1 MPPHEDRTTAHHRA
15 ATTPPAPRRRAS
27 DDPPP
32 ADGLGRARADGALAT
47 SATLLLNASFEPLCV
62 VSTRRAVVLVLAEKA
77 VPLEFGSWV
86 LHSARCT
93 ITAPTVV
100 LLSRYVRVPYRRGG
114 GAVTRRA
121 VLHRDHHRCAYC
133 GAKADTVDHVVPR
146 SRGGRHEWT
155 NVVAACLRC
164 NGRKA
169 DHLLSE
175 ISWSLPF
182 VPGPPDGL
190 LARVVG
196 LGGVHPAWEPYLT
209 YGRQPM
215 AADVGAP
222 ALLSTA

>member
-1 MPPHEDRTTAHHRA
+1 MPPHDVRASAHHRVA
-15 ATTPPAPRRRAS
+15 TPPEPRRRAEAGS
-27 DDPPP
+27 TP
-32 ADGLGRARADGALAT
+32 
-47 SATLLLNASFEPLCV
+47 SAALLLNASFEPLCV
-62 VSTRRAVVLVLAEKA
+62 VSTRRAVVLVLSEKA
-77 VPLEFGSWV
+77 VPLEFGPSV

-133 GAKADTVDHVVPR
+133 GSKADTVDHVVPR

-175 ISWSLPF
+175 IGWSLPF
-182 VPGPPDGL
+182 APAPPDGL

-209 YGRQPM
+209 YRVPDQ
-215 AADVGAP
+215 AADE
-222 ALLSTA
+222 LLTSA

>member
-1 MPPHEDRTTAHHRA
+1 MPPHENRAAAHHHP
-15 ATTPPAPRRRAS
+15 ATAPPEPRRGDRGS
-27 DDPPP
+27 LLPE
-32 ADGLGRARADGALAT
+32 GRGRLAGAANPTT

-62 VSTRRAVVLVLAEKA
+62 VSTRRAVVLVLTQKA
-77 VPLEFGSWV
+77 VPLEFGSCV

-133 GAKADTVDHVVPR
+133 GGKADTVDHVVPR
-146 SRGGRHEWT
+146 SRGGRHEWS

-175 ISWSLPF
+175 IAWSLPF
-182 VPGPPDGL
+182 TPAPPDGM

-196 LGGVHPAWEPYLT
+196 LGGVHPAWEPYLSYRSVST
-209 YGRQPM
+209 TP
-215 AADVGAP
+215 ADE
-222 ALLSTA
+222 LLPSA

>member
-1 MPPHEDRTTAHHRA
+1 MPPHENRAAAHHHA
-15 ATTPPAPRRRAS
+15 AAAPPELRRGDHGAPQ
-27 DDPPP
+27 P
-32 ADGLGRARADGALAT
+32 DGHGRLTGAANPTT

-62 VSTRRAVVLVLAEKA
+62 VSTRRAVVLVLSQKA
-77 VPLEFGSWV
+77 VPLEFGSSV

-133 GAKADTVDHVVPR
+133 GGKADTVDHVVPR
-146 SRGGRHEWT
+146 SRGGRHEWS

-175 ISWSLPF
+175 IAWSLPF
-182 VPGPPDGL
+182 TPAPPDGL

-209 YGRQPM
+209 YRSPVVTP
-215 AADVGAP
+215 ADE
-222 ALLSTA
+222 LLPSA

>member
-1 MPPHEDRTTAHHRA
+1 MPPHEKSPTAHHPVAAVPPEPRRGGRHIA
-15 ATTPPAPRRRAS
+15 ATDPPAFTRPCV
-27 DDPPP
+27 P
-32 ADGLGRARADGALAT
+32 AT

-62 VSTRRAVVLVLAEKA
+62 VSTRRAVVLVLSEKA
-77 VPLEFGSWV
+77 VPLEFGAAV

-133 GAKADTVDHVVPR
+133 GGKADTVDHVVPR

-169 DHLLSE
+169 DHLLGELGWTLAFAPSA
-175 ISWSLPF
+175 
-182 VPGPPDGL
+182 PDGL

-196 LGGVHPAWEPYLT
+196 LGSVHPAWEPYLA
-209 YGRQPM
+209 YGRHPET
-215 AADVGAP
+215 AGVGADELRP
-222 ALLSTA
+222 TA

>member
-1 MPPHEDRTTAHHRA
+1 MPPHEDRTTAHHQSGHHQPGHHQGASAGPERRLDPA
-15 ATTPPAPRRRAS
+15 AA
-27 DDPPP
+27 
-32 ADGLGRARADGALAT
+32 
-47 SATLLLNASFEPLCV
+47 LLLNASFEPLCV
-62 VSTRRAVVLVLAEKA
+62 VSTRRAVVLVLTQKA
-77 VPLEFGSWV
+77 VPLEFGSCV

-133 GAKADTVDHVVPR
+133 GGKADTVDHVVPR
-146 SRGGRHEWT
+146 SRGGRHEWS

-175 ISWSLPF
+175 IAWSLPF
-182 VPGPPDGL
+182 TPAPPDGM

-196 LGGVHPAWEPYLT
+196 LGGVHPAWEPYLSYRSLPT
-209 YGRQPM
+209 SP
-215 AADVGAP
+215 ADE
-222 ALLSTA
+222 LLPSA

>member
-1 MPPHEDRTTAHHRA
+1 MPPHENRATAHHQA
-15 ATTPPAPRRRAS
+15 AAAPPGPRRGDHGA
-27 DDPPP
+27 PP
-32 ADGLGRARADGALAT
+32 ADGRGRLTAATSPTT

-62 VSTRRAVVLVLAEKA
+62 VSTRRAVVLVLSQKA
-77 VPLEFGSWV
+77 VPLEFGSSV
-86 LHSARCT
+86 LHSPRCT
-93 ITAPTVV
+93 IAAPTVV

-133 GAKADTVDHVVPR
+133 GGKADTVDHVVPR
-146 SRGGRHEWT
+146 SRGGRHEWS

-175 ISWSLPF
+175 IAWSLPF
-182 VPGPPDGL
+182 TPAPPDGL

-196 LGGVHPAWEPYLT
+196 LGGVHPAWEPYLS
-209 YGRQPM
+209 YR
-215 AADVGAP
+215 AP
-222 ALLSTA
+222 AASVADELLPTA

>member
-1 MPPHEDRTTAHHRA
+1 MPPHDDRSSGHHQG
-15 ATTPPAPRRRAS
+15 ATRPDPRIRGSMAPT
-27 DDPPP
+27 
-32 ADGLGRARADGALAT
+32 T

-62 VSTRRAVVLVLAEKA
+62 VSTRRAVVLVLSQKA
-77 VPLEFGSWV
+77 VPLEFGPHV

-133 GAKADTVDHVVPR
+133 GGKADTVDHVVPR
-146 SRGGRHEWT
+146 SRGGRHEWS

-175 ISWSLPF
+175 IGWTLPF
-182 VPGPPDGL
+182 APAPPDGL
-190 LARVVG
+190 RARVVG
-196 LGGVHPAWEPYLT
+196 LGGVHPAWEPYLS
-209 YGRQPM
+209 YRVPEQV
-215 AADVGAP
+215 ADE
-222 ALLSTA
+222 LLPSA

>member
-1 MPPHEDRTTAHHRA
+1 MPPHDVRASGHHRVA
-15 ATTPPAPRRRAS
+15 TPPEPRR
-27 DDPPP
+27 P
-32 ADGLGRARADGALAT
+32 ADAGSTT
-47 SATLLLNASFEPLCV
+47 SAALLLNASFEPLCV
-62 VSTRRAVVLVLAEKA
+62 VSTRRAVVLVLSEKA
-77 VPLEFGSWV
+77 VPLEFGPCV

-133 GAKADTVDHVVPR
+133 GSKADTVDHVVPR

-175 ISWSLPF
+175 IGWFLPF
-182 VPGPPDGL
+182 APAPPDGL

-209 YGRQPM
+209 YGVSDQ
-215 AADVGAP
+215 ATDE
-222 ALLSTA
+222 LLTSA

>member
-1 MPPHEDRTTAHHRA
+1 MPPHENGSTAHHRGA
-15 ATTPPAPRRRAS
+15 LTPPEQRRTGPGAS
-27 DDPPP
+27 
-32 ADGLGRARADGALAT
+32 AA
-47 SATLLLNASFEPLCV
+47 LLLNASFEPLCV
-62 VSTRRAVVLVLAEKA
+62 VSTRRAVVLVLTKKA
-77 VPLEFGSWV
+77 VPLEFGSSV
-86 LHSARCT
+86 LHSARAS

-133 GAKADTVDHVVPR
+133 GSKADTVDHVVPR

-175 ISWSLPF
+175 LGWSLSFAPA
-182 VPGPPDGL
+182 PPDGL

-209 YGRQPM
+209 YQTSAYASPSHQ
-215 AADVGAP
+215 
-222 ALLSTA
+222 LLPTA